1 MSLPPSA
8 DPPPSGGV
16 PLDRRS
22 LAPDLARGVMLLVIA
37 TVHAHIFHQMAG
49 GGQAHPLGGTLD
61 AATTVFMLMF
71 AEARGYPMFAALFGY
86 GLARIH
92 LRRVA
97 AGHTRS
103 EVRALVRRR
112 GRWMVL
118 IGLLHTVLLFF
129 GDVIA
134 VYGLIALLFAG
145 LLHVGD
151 RRLLAHGFTWMALG
165 TLAYAVLN
173 TVPSFT
179 DAESGQVLT
188 ASPTADMVT
197 RLLTWPVMTP
207 MLLMTSVF
215 PFVVGVWAARRRLME
230 EPEHHL
236 GLLRRTAFLG
246 IPAAALGGLPY
257 ALASARIWE
266 PAGAWE
272 TGAAWLHLL
281 TGYAGGFGY
290 AALIALAAV
299 RLGRRRGPIVQ
310 ALAATGQRSMTCYL
324 LQSVGWMVLF
334 MPYTLD
340 LASRLSDIG
349 SVLVGAAVWLTTVVI
364 ADAMRRTGTRGPA
377 ERLLRRGT
385 YRGARSATAADQGRA
400 HSGV

>member
-1 MSLPPSA
+1 MSLPPPA
-8 DPPPSGGV
+8 VPPSSGGV

-22 LAPDLARGVMLLVIA
+22 LAPDLSRGVMLLVIA
-37 TVHAHIFHQMAG
+37 TVHAHIFQEMAG
-49 GGQAHPLGGTLD
+49 GLAQAPGGALD
-61 AATTVFMLMF
+61 TATTAFMTMF

-97 AGHTRS
+97 AGHTPTRVS
-103 EVRALVRRR
+103 ALVRGR

-134 VYGLIALLFAG
+134 AYGLIALLFAG
-145 LLHVGD
+145 LLHVSD
-151 RRLLAHGFTWMALG
+151 RRLLAHGLTWMALG

-179 DAESGQVLT
+179 DPGSGGEVLT
-188 ASPTADMVT
+188 ASPLADMVT

-215 PFVVGVWAARRRLME
+215 PFTVGVWAARRRIME

-236 GLLRRTAFLG
+236 GLLRRTAYLG
-246 IPAAALGGLPY
+246 IPAAALGGLPH
-257 ALASARIWE
+257 ALASARLWE
-266 PAGAWE
+266 PVGAAE
-272 TGAAWLHLL
+272 TGVAWLHLL

-299 RLGRRRGPIVQ
+299 RLDRRRGPIVQ

-324 LQSVGWMVLF
+324 LQSVGWTVLF

-340 LASRLSDIG
+340 LASRLSGTG

-364 ADAMRRTGTRGPA
+364 ADVMRRTGTRGPA
-377 ERLLRRGT
+377 ERLLRWGT
-385 YRGARSATAADQGRA
+385 YRGDRSGAAVQGRTR
-400 HSGV
+400 SGV